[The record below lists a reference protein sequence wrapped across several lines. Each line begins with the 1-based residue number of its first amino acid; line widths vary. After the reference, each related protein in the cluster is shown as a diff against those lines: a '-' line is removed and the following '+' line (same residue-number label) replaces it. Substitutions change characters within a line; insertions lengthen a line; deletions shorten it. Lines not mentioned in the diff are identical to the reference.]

1 MMTIHDCPF
10 DRPVAWTNTAQKA
23 SPLGLVHPHRART
36 DSRYSYSCQL
46 THQAADQPTLDS
58 GVRR

>member
-1 MMTIHDCPF
+1 MTIHDCPL
-10 DRPVAWTNTAQKA
+10 DHPVAWTKTTQKA
-23 SPLGLVHPHRART
+23 EPLGRVRPHRART
-36 DSRYSYSCQL
+36 DSRFSYSYHL